1 MYEEYDRSLH
11 SPARLKTMESPAQ
24 ELDEGK
30 LDAAIAD
37 LLSEEASLATQGE
50 PLKRPEFPDL
60 RSQDGLDAHATAET
74 ARLSVTLRQKWAELS
89 GAA

>member
-1 MYEEYDRSLH
+1 M
-11 SPARLKTMESPAQ
+11 RLRTMESPPQ

-37 LLSEEASLATQGE
+37 MLDEQRDLDEQAAAHFRT
-50 PLKRPEFPDL
+50 EFPRLLPQEDL
-60 RSQDGLDAHATAET
+60 KAQAARKENGLSAI
-74 ARLSVTLRQKWAELS
+74 LRQKWAELS